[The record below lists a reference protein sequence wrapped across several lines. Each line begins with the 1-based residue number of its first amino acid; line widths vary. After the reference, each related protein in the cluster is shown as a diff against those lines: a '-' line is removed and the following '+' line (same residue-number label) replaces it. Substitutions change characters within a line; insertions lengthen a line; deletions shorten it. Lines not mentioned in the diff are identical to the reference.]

1 MSADNSVHDHLTNE
15 EYNMAS
21 EVWYHAEL
29 VLKQCVE
36 AGDGA
41 GALDALDTL
50 KEAVYRRFQPIL
62 THRELA
68 STLLGILGGILH
80 FACRDAGL
88 PPAYLTLMILWQKET
103 FTAVRTQEEWLRSLK
118 DCIRYAC
125 ELVRSFS
132 LPSCGPLIR
141 RCIALIQ
148 QGLTEE
154 LHAEALA
161 GELGVTRPYLSSQF
175 KKETGKTLTE
185 YINAERI
192 KLARHYL
199 RQGRLSVTQVALL
212 CGYSDPNY
220 FGRIFRRLEGLPPQA
235 FAEQYRLPV

>member
-1 MSADNSVHDHLTNE
+1 MSAENSVHDHLTNE

-21 EVWYHAEL
+21 EVWYHVEL

-36 AGDGA
+36 AGDDT

-118 DCIRYAC
+118 DCIRYAS

-141 RCIALIQ
+141 RCITLIQ

-154 LHAEALA
+154 LHAETLA

-220 FGRIFRRLEGLPPQA
+220 FGRIFRRLEGLPPRA

>member
-15 EYNMAS
+15 EYNIAS

-36 AGDGA
+36 AGDDT

-88 PPAYLTLMILWQKET
+88 PPGLSDLDDLMAEGNLHDCPYAGGMAQEPERLHPLCLRT
-103 FTAVRTQEEWLRSLK
+103 GPQLFPALLRPSHPPVYRLDTAGADGGAACGSPGRGAGCYASLF
-118 DCIRYAC
+118 I
-125 ELVRSFS
+125 
-132 LPSCGPLIR
+132 
-141 RCIALIQ
+141 
-148 QGLTEE
+148 
-154 LHAEALA
+154 
-161 GELGVTRPYLSSQF
+161 
-175 KKETGKTLTE
+175 
-185 YINAERI
+185 
-192 KLARHYL
+192 
-199 RQGRLSVTQVALL
+199 LSV
-212 CGYSDPNY
+212 
-220 FGRIFRRLEGLPPQA
+220 
-235 FAEQYRLPV
+235 

>member
-1 MSADNSVHDHLTNE
+1 MSADNYVHDHLTNE

-36 AGDGA
+36 AGDDT

-88 PPAYLTLMILWQKET
+88 PPAYLTLMI
-103 FTAVRTQEEWLRSLK
+103 
-118 DCIRYAC
+118 
-125 ELVRSFS
+125 
-132 LPSCGPLIR
+132 
-141 RCIALIQ
+141 
-148 QGLTEE
+148 
-154 LHAEALA
+154 
-161 GELGVTRPYLSSQF
+161 
-175 KKETGKTLTE
+175 
-185 YINAERI
+185 
-192 KLARHYL
+192 
-199 RQGRLSVTQVALL
+199 
-212 CGYSDPNY
+212 
-220 FGRIFRRLEGLPPQA
+220 
-235 FAEQYRLPV
+235 